1 MMGATCVMGG
11 GVAVGAGSAAAAAGP
26 ARRPGAAPTAPRQ
39 ALGWCAGP
47 SGQQVQ
53 ALRRQAAREGA
64 AGPAPARRQTLC
76 MAKPSRSRRG
86 GGGPQGSV
94 MPGKLPSMEE
104 MLPKHEAGDPPQFV
118 LMVQSPGVLGGQWLP
133 VSVIGAGTQAQAF
146 CQALRRGW
154 MKDMAVKSLQNNIA
168 AVIYRDQ
175 RKILKGLKKAYP
187 PFANVTKNEVNWGF
201 KVQADE
207 LNDLPVYSIPTQ
219 EELDQGTSGV
229 FRKIA
234 AATKGKGP
242 AIAAISIFAGVLLI
256 AAAIASI
263 PKTTDTSAKVDVETV
278 TPGGGS
284 SSTLSSPDLVN

>member
-1 MMGATCVMGG
+1 
-11 GVAVGAGSAAAAAGP
+11 
-26 ARRPGAAPTAPRQ
+26 
-39 ALGWCAGP
+39 
-47 SGQQVQ
+47 
-53 ALRRQAAREGA
+53 
-64 AGPAPARRQTLC
+64 
-76 MAKPSRSRRG
+76 MAKPARSRRG
-86 GGGPQGSV
+86 GGPQQSM

-104 MLPKHEAGDPPQFV
+104 MLPKWEAGDPPQFV
-118 LMVQSPGVLGGQWLP
+118 LMVMSPGVLQGQWLP

-168 AVIYRDQ
+168 NVIFRDQ

-187 PFANVTKNEVNWGF
+187 PFANVTKNDVKWGF

-219 EELDQGTSGV
+219 EELDQGTTGV

-234 AATKGKGP
+234 KATEGKGP
-242 AIAAISIFAGVLLI
+242 AIAAISIFGGVLLI

-263 PKTTDTSAKVDVETV
+263 PKVDSATTKPVDVETV
-278 TPGGGS
+278 APSAGVAAAP
-284 SSTLSSPDLVN
+284 STAPALSD